1 MDPKQIAKQMMELKK
16 YSLDSTLNVMTLFQ
30 EQTEKMINLYLDQ
43 ATFLPKEGK
52 KILTEWLNA
61 AKTGREFFKKMMD
74 DGFKT
79 AESYVA

>member
-16 YSLDSTLNVMTLFQ
+16 YSLDSTLNLMTLFQ

-52 KILTEWLNA
+52 KMLTEWLTA
-61 AKTGREFFKKMMD
+61 AKTGREFFKKMVD
-74 DGFKT
+74 DGYKT
-79 AESYVA
+79 AESCFV